1 MTSPHSSVLASRIE
15 PHLRDYIAAVVYEQT
30 NPVKGDV
37 SGVMDAVLANNA
49 ALVATIG
56 ELQARVNDL
65 DALLKLPSYKIAKLL
80 ELAGKE

>member
-1 MTSPHSSVLASRIE
+1 MTRPHSSVLASRVE
-15 PHLRDYIAAVVYEQT
+15 PHMRDYISAVVSEET
-30 NPVKGDV
+30 TPIKGDV
-37 SGVMDAVLANNA
+37 TGVMDAVLANNA